1 MSAVSQEEFSV
12 LKFSL
17 VAGCSNRIFGINI
30 LIKLNYCIIHLFISG
45 GQYHLL
51 IFLQYCILLFS
62 LFCCLI
68 SVSTVKF
75 NNNNNNNN
83 NNARPRPLIITIKHV
98 ATCA

>member
-1 MSAVSQEEFSV
+1 MFNSQVKKLCIVCSV
-12 LKFSL
+12 
-17 VAGCSNRIFGINI
+17 V
-30 LIKLNYCIIHLFISG
+30 IKLNYCIIHLFISG

-83 NNARPRPLIITIKHV
+83 NNNKMFCWLV
-98 ATCA
+98 V